1 MYKVIWKDGC
11 GNVNE
16 KIYKYIGCAIKKC
29 FHIYGWYK
37 NGKVIRMSDNKKI
50 L

>member
-16 KIYKYIGCAIKKC
+16 KIYKYIGCAMRKI
-29 FHIYGWYK
+29 FAVRGWYK
-37 NGKVIRMSDNKKI
+37 NGELIDIEDNKRI

>member
-16 KIYKYIGCAIKKC
+16 KIYKYIGCDMRKIVAVR
-29 FHIYGWYK
+29 GWYK
-37 NGKVIRMSDNKKI
+37 NGSLIRCSDHKKI